1 MSKITLNPVGSL
13 IDTTTAQTAINA
25 NFNVIETAFDNT
37 LSRDG
42 TSPNQMTATQDMN
55 GQRIINLPGP
65 IGITE
70 PVRLGDLTNVNGT
83 ITINAIPAGG
93 TTGQALLKNSNTN
106 YDIGYGNTVSSVG
119 LSLPSDFTVTNSPV
133 TTTGTLTGAWA
144 LTPTGTGSVVRTN
157 SPTLVTPNLGTP
169 SVVTLTNATG
179 LPISSGVSGL
189 AAGAST
195 FLTTPSS
202 ANLRTLMTDETGTG
216 SLVFAGGALGAATAT
231 TLNGSTVSPGH
242 YSGEPSTGNALAGEI
257 GEYVSSTITVGASI
271 ALTTATPLTITS
283 ISLTAGDWDVAG
295 SIGFLPATTTNVTQ
309 FIGSFSTTTNVVDST
324 PGRFFS
330 FNLAPYVPGAAQQ
343 NYTMPIGRF
352 SLASTTTVFFIAQ
365 SAFTI
370 STMGGFG
377 IIRARRVR

>member
-13 IDTTTAQTAINA
+13 LDITTAQTAINA

-42 TSPNQMTATQDMN
+42 TSPDQMASTLDMN
-55 GQRIINLPGP
+55 SQRIINLPAP
-65 IGITE
+65 VGISE
-70 PVRLGDLTNVNGT
+70 PLRLGDVSSIAGN
-83 ITINAIPAGG
+83 ITINAIPVGG
-93 TTGQALLKNSNTN
+93 TTGQALEKTSNTD
-106 YDIGYGNTVSSVG
+106 YAVGWANTVSSVG

-231 TLNGSTVSPGH
+231 SINGSTVSPGH
-242 YSGEPSTGNALAGEI
+242 YSGEPSNGAALAGEI
-257 GEYVSSTITVGASI
+257 GELITAQVLSGSAISLTSGA
-271 ALTTATPLTITS
+271 ATNIIS
-283 ISLTAGDWDVAG
+283 ISLTAGEWDINAG
-295 SIGFLPATTTNVTQ
+295 VQFVTGATT
-309 FIGSFSTTTNVVDST
+309 STTFQGVWMST
-324 PGRFFS
+324 TSATFS
-330 FNLAPYVPGAAQQ
+330 GLIDDGYVSYNGGAFV
-343 NYTMPIGRF
+343 NYNAAYST
-352 SLASTTTVFFIAQ
+352 STKTLKLSATTTVFLSVLSNFTV
-365 SAFTI
+365 STSTAF
-370 STMGGFG
+370 GK
-377 IIRARRVR
+377 IRARRVR